1 MNKLFIASNNKHK
14 ITEINE
20 ILKPAG
26 GLMIYTSYKF
36 GIRIDAEEDGN
47 TLEEN
52 SFKKAL
58 KNYQV
63 LNIPVISDDTGLY
76 VDELNGEPGIF
87 SARYA
92 GIDSTYSENCSKL
105 LSKMD
110 TIPEFKRK
118 AGFESVICLLVNEK
132 EYYFFKGICKGFIL
146 TEIRG
151 KNGFGYD
158 PLFVPEGYDETFAE
172 LSNTVKNKISH
183 RALALQ
189 KFKLFIDSYFQ

>member
-63 LNIPVISDDTGLY
+63 LNIPVISDDTGLF

-92 GIDSTYSENCSKL
+92 GIDSTYSENCSRL

-110 TIPEFKRK
+110 TMKSEGKMDLVMIRCLFRK
-118 AGFESVICLLVNEK
+118 DMMRLLQSSV
-132 EYYFFKGICKGFIL
+132 
-146 TEIRG
+146 T
-151 KNGFGYD
+151 
-158 PLFVPEGYDETFAE
+158 
-172 LSNTVKNKISH
+172 
-183 RALALQ
+183 Q
-189 KFKLFIDSYFQ
+189 